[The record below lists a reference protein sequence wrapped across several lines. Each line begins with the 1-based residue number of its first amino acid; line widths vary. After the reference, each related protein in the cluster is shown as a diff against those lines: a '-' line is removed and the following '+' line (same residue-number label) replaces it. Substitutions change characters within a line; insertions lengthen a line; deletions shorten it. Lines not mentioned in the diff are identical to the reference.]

1 MMKRMRLGLIFGALA
16 GLIDI
21 LPMLAMK
28 LPAAA
33 NLSAFSLWV
42 AAGFFIAASE
52 LKLNRVL
59 KGLIVSLLIFLPNAF
74 LIGQN
79 NATDLVPPLIMTI
92 ILGGLLGL
100 IVGK

>member
-1 MMKRMRLGLIFGALA
+1 MVKKIRLGLIFGALA

-42 AAGFFIAASE
+42 AAGFFIATSE

-79 NATDLVPPLIMTI
+79 NLAGLVPPLIMTV

-100 IVGK
+100 VVGK